1 MQVLVHVDVV
11 CTDRLADF
19 ADDLLRQTDLAGDLN
34 GEGATRATNREA
46 EERAHLVTVIEH
58 GPVDE
63 ASMLLGISLEVLI
76 VRGDDTEG
84 TSIIEAMEESLCNSP
99 ADRRLRTATKFV
111 DEQQASCSALTDKVL
126 HIAQVR
132 TVGT

>member
-19 ADDLLRQTDLAGDLN
+19 ADDLLGQTDLAGNLN
-34 GEGATRATNREA
+34 GKGATRTTDREA
-46 EERAHLVTVIEH
+46 EERAHLMAVIEH
-58 GPVDE
+58 RPIDK

-84 TSIIEAMEESLCNSP
+84 ASIIEAM
-99 ADRRLRTATKFV
+99 
-111 DEQQASCSALTDKVL
+111 
-126 HIAQVR
+126 
-132 TVGT
+132 